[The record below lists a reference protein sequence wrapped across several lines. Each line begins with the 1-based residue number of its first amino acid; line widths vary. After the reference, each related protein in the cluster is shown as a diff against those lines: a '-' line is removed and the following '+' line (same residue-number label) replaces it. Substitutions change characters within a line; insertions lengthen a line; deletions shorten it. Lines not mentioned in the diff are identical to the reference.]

1 MSVAVKICGLSTA
14 ETVEAALAHGADF
27 IGLNFYRPSPRYV
40 SLAEAGALA
49 RLARGRTRI
58 VALAVDGDDAFL
70 DAIATQVGPDYFQL
84 HGSETPAR
92 VAAVAALTGKPVIK
106 AIKVG
111 GPEDVAMAALY
122 VDVAEF
128 RGDFLYGC
136 LTLRDVANIG
146 LHKACTPAGGSD
158 FVADGLRG
166 FFVFVIQHHGQRA
179 GTGQRQC
186 HGAADVAAATGNQRN
201 LAGNADGCCVKLRK
215 FLFHALNR
223 GSSSCAAAVLLI

>member
-49 RLARGRTRI
+49 ELARGRTRI

-106 AIKVG
+106 AIRVG
-111 GPEDVAMAALY
+111 GAEDVAMAAGY
-122 VDVAEF
+122 IDVAEF
-128 RGDFLYGC
+128 LLFDAKAPAS
-136 LTLRDVANIG
+136 LRNALPGGNGIAFDWSLLEGRHGFMLSGG
-146 LHKACTPAGGSD
+146 LNAD
-158 FVADGLRG
+158 NVADA
-166 FFVFVIQHHGQRA
+166 IRA
-179 GTGQRQC
+179 T
-186 HGAADVAAATGNQRN
+186 GAAMVDASSGIERAPG
-201 LAGNADGCCVKLRK
+201 VKDPELIRK
-215 FLFHALNR
+215 FIERAKSAR
-223 GSSSCAAAVLLI
+223 